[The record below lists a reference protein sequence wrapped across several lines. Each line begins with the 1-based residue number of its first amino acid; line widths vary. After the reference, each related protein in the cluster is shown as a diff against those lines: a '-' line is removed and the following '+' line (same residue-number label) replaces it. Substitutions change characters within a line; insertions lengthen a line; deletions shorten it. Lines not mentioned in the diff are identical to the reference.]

1 MNIYINNINYND
13 IAMYSNVFK
22 VNNTVIFMKY
32 VKSISV
38 EKRNPTVYNDK
49 KYVMT
54 VYFIND
60 DKPITEAINEK
71 QKLKLNEF
79 LRLDSVEDLNIDSDN
94 FNIF

>member
-1 MNIYINNINYND
+1 
-13 IAMYSNVFK
+13 MYSNKFK

-38 EKRNPTVYNDK
+38 EKRIPMVESTYNDK
-49 KYVMT
+49 KYIMT

-79 LRLDSVEDLNIDSDN
+79 LDLDSVEDLNIDSV
-94 FNIF
+94 

>member
-1 MNIYINNINYND
+1 
-13 IAMYSNVFK
+13 MYSNVFK
-22 VNNTVIFMKY
+22 VNDTVIFMKY
-32 VKSISV
+32 VKRISV
-38 EKRNPTVYNDK
+38 EKRIPTVYNDK